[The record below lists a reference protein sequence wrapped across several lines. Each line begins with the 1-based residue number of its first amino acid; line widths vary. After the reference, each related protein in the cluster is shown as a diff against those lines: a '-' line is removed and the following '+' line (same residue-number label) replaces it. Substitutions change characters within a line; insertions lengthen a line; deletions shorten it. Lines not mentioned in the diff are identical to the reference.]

1 VIWGISNTVGTLPGI
16 FGVFITGW
24 LVDRTGTYAAPF
36 LLTAGLSVCGG
47 IFYLV
52 FGSGKRQIE

>member
-1 VIWGISNTVGTLPGI
+1 
-16 FGVFITGW
+16 
-24 LVDRTGTYAAPF
+24 VDRTGSYAAPF

-52 FGSGKRQIE
+52 FGSGERQID